1 MDFGCWK
8 RLDSFGN
15 SIYVPWGILMLTSSL
30 VGGFSKGDGSHEH
43 IRHIPMVGSWD
54 WNELLAMLGFR
65 QTSMNIY
72 IYILLFYYYYYYF
85 FICSLLLLL
94 LLLFFIIII
103 IIIIIMLYIYTHM
116 MDIIYGWLCES
127 INRGKAI
134 GCDWMWLASI
144 ISGMKWYIYSVYW

>member
-1 MDFGCWK
+1 
-8 RLDSFGN
+8 
-15 SIYVPWGILMLTSSL
+15 
-30 VGGFSKGDGSHEH
+30 
-43 IRHIPMVGSWD
+43 MVGSWD

-72 IYILLFYYYYYYF
+72 IYILLFYYYYSYF

-116 MDIIYGWLCES
+116 MDIIYG
-127 INRGKAI
+127 
-134 GCDWMWLASI
+134 
-144 ISGMKWYIYSVYW
+144 